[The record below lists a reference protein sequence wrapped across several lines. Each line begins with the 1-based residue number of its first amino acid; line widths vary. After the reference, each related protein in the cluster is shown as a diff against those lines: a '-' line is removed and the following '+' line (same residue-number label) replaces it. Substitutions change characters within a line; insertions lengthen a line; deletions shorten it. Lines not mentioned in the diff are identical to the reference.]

1 MMRIRLTILTLVC
14 AFCFIAFP
22 VGEVDG
28 REPRISFSRDIRP
41 ILSNKCFECH
51 GPDENARQSEL
62 RLDLESGV
70 KSVARRRGSKLWH
83 RISTNDLSDRM
94 PPVDFDKTLDRS
106 EIALIRDW
114 LREGAEWET
123 HWAFE
128 PIKSPPLP
136 RHTSWGNNEI
146 DGFIF
151 EAMEKRGLL
160 PSTETDPHTLI
171 RRVSLDLIGIPATPD
186 EIAYWIPRVA
196 DADGGIDQQGYAE
209 LIESLVNRPE
219 YGERWAR
226 RWLDLAR
233 YADTNGYEK
242 DRDRPMWPYRDWVIK
257 AINSGMSFKQF
268 TIEQIA
274 GDMLPNAT
282 VNQRIAT
289 GFHRNTMLN
298 EEGGIDP
305 LEFRF
310 YAMTDRVAT
319 TGTTWLGLTTGCAQ
333 CHTHKYDPITHRE
346 YYELMAL
353 LDNTDE
359 PEIDIRD
366 DGLERDYEKRV
377 AAAKKLSRELESK
390 WPGNVEGAKQS
401 EIDSLFETW
410 LKEQRQRV
418 HKWTPLIP
426 KRMHTNLPLL
436 THEGDGIIFGTG
448 DSTKHDV
455 YDLEFDV
462 EGDGITGIRIEALPD
477 PRLPA
482 YGPGMTYYEGTHGN
496 FFLTEF
502 ELTVNGEQEEFD
514 KASHSYAKNR
524 FGNQEAGALQ
534 MIDGDIQTGWSVNDK
549 IGERHVSILSL
560 VAPASSGD
568 WHIRLHFGRHYSS
581 SLGKFRLSVS
591 TEVKAFDAHELPP
604 SIEKLLNRQVSELT
618 EEETGLLRQEFLMTR
633 EEVKQPALEITELR
647 KRPAYQRALV
657 MKERPANNPRETFI
671 HPRGEFRQ
679 QSELVTG
686 GVPSVLPPIKAL
698 GSPSRREFAEWLV
711 SDENPLTARV
721 VANRAWSA
729 FFGRGIVE
737 TLDDFG
743 FQGKAPTHP
752 ALLEYLAS
760 EFNESGWNM
769 RWLHKQIVLSAT
781 YQQST
786 IPSAEGLET
795 DPENIFLS
803 HMPRVRLDAEVIRDS
818 ILLASGVLSK
828 KMYGPPVKPPQPEGI
843 SDIAFGSPKWK
854 ASSGEERYRRSI
866 YTYTKR
872 TTPFAMFTT
881 FDAPS
886 GENCTAQRE
895 RSNSALQALTL
906 LNDVMFVDA
915 ARQLGKRIAEAKGD
929 ERDKVQELFLR
940 VLGRA
945 PDEVEMADT
954 VAFYL
959 QQLIT
964 FQRDLESA
972 NTLVGP
978 DHKDVSEVAA
988 WTLVSRAMF
997 SLDET
1002 INRN

>member
-1 MMRIRLTILTLVC
+1 MMVSKLTAITLVFT
-14 AFCFIAFP
+14 FCFIAFP
-22 VGEVDG
+22 LGALDG
-28 REPRISFSRDIRP
+28 REPSISFSRDIRP

-51 GPDENARQSEL
+51 GPDEKARQSEL
-62 RLDLESGV
+62 RLDLESGL
-70 KSVARRRGSKLWH
+70 KSVAKRRGGELWN
-83 RISTNDLSDRM
+83 RISTTDPEHRM
-94 PPVDFDKTLDRS
+94 PPVDFDKKLDPS

-114 LREGAEWET
+114 LRQGAQWER

-128 PIKSPPLP
+128 PIKLPQVP
-136 RHTSWGNNEI
+136 RHNDWGNNEI
-146 DGFIF
+146 DGFTYD
-151 EAMEKRGLL
+151 AMQERGLF
-160 PSTETDPHTLI
+160 PAPETDPHTLI
-171 RRVSLDLIGIPATPD
+171 RRVSLDLIGIPATPT
-186 EIAYWIPRVA
+186 ELAYWIPRVRA
-196 DADGGIDQQGYAE
+196 ANGRIDQKGYAQ
-209 LIESLVNRPE
+209 LVESLINRPE

-274 GDMLPNAT
+274 GDMLPNANI
-282 VNQRIAT
+282 NQRIAT

-359 PEIDIRD
+359 PEIDIQD
-366 DGLERDYEKRV
+366 ERLKRGYEKRV
-377 AAAKKLSRELESK
+377 EAAKKLSTQLESK
-390 WPGNVEGAKQS
+390 WPGNLEGAKTS
-401 EIDSLFETW
+401 EIDSLFQSW
-410 LKEQRQRV
+410 LQEQRQLA
-418 HKWTPLIP
+418 HNWSPLIP

-448 DSTKHDV
+448 DSTKHDI

-462 EGDGITGIRIEALPD
+462 DGEGITGIRIEALPD
-477 PRLPA
+477 ARLPA

-496 FFLTEF
+496 FFLTEI
-502 ELTVNGEQEEFD
+502 ELTVNGEEAKFN

-524 FGNQEAGALQ
+524 FGDQEAGATQ

-549 IGERHVSILSL
+549 IGERHVSVLSL
-560 VAPASSGD
+560 MAPASSGD

-591 TEVKAFDAHELPP
+591 SEAKPFNASKMPT
-604 SIEKLLNRQVSELT
+604 SIERLLSKEISDLT
-618 EEETGLLRQEFLMTR
+618 EKEISLLRQEFLMTR
-633 EEVKQPALEITELR
+633 EEVKEYALEITELR

-657 MKERPANNPRETFI
+657 MKERPANHPRQTFI

-679 QSELVTG
+679 QSEIVTG
-686 GVPSVLPPIKAL
+686 GVPAVLPGIKAL
-698 GSPSRREFAEWLV
+698 GLPTRLEFAEWLV

-721 VANRAWSA
+721 IVNRGWSV
-729 FFGRGIVE
+729 FFARGIVE
-737 TLDDFG
+737 TIDDFG
-743 FQGKAPTHP
+743 FQGKPPTHP

-760 EFNESGWNM
+760 QFMVSGWNM

-781 YQQST
+781 YQQSA
-786 IPSAEGLET
+786 IPSSESVAL

-803 HMPRVRLDAEVIRDS
+803 HMPRIRLEAEIIRDS

-828 KMYGPPVKPPQPEGI
+828 KMYGPPVKPPQPDGI
-843 SDIAFGSPKWK
+843 SDIAFGSPKWQ

-886 GENCTAQRE
+886 GENCTARRE

-929 ERDKVQELFLR
+929 EREKVQELFIR
-940 VLGRA
+940 VLGRV

-959 QQLIT
+959 QQLIS
-964 FQRDLESA
+964 FQRDQESA
-972 NTLVGP
+972 KTLVGS
-978 DHKDVSEVAA
+978 DHKHVGEVAA